1 MSEPRPLPPAL
12 RSGPFTVADALAQ
25 DVPRARLNRRDLAAP
40 FRGVRRSADDPSW
53 LANHLAYAALMSDS
67 HVFSHLSAARLHA
80 IPLPTRLETD
90 ERVHVTLVQG
100 RAPRGPGVV
109 GHTTGRTPST
119 RLLGR
124 LRVTSPARTWA
135 DLAALLTVDEL
146 VIAGDRLLGRPEAL
160 ATPTEMYDAVADASG
175 LRGRRNLAQALTLVR
190 AGSRSPRETRARLA
204 LVRAGLPEP
213 ELNAPIPV
221 RGRTLHG
228 DLAYRPWR
236 VLLEYEGD
244 QHRTDPWQWAHDL
257 ERYNDL
263 AETGWLVIRASKKLS
278 DVGLATRTRRALI
291 SRGWEP

>member
-25 DVPRARLNRRDLAAP
+25 EVPRARLNRRDLAAP

-53 LANHLAYAALMSDS
+53 FANHLAYAELMSDS

-80 IPLPTRLETD
+80 IPVPTRLETD
-90 ERVHVTLVQG
+90 KRVHVTLVQG

-109 GHTTGRTPST
+109 GHTTSRTPST
-119 RLLGR
+119 RLLGP

-135 DLAALLTVDEL
+135 DLATLLTVDEL
-146 VIAGDRLLGRPEAL
+146 VIAGDRLLGRPEPL
-160 ATPTEMYDAVADASG
+160 ATPTEISDAVADATG
-175 LRGRRNLAQALTLVR
+175 LRGTRRLAQALALVR

-221 RGRTLHG
+221 RGRILHG

-263 AETGWLVIRASKKLS
+263 AEAGWLVIRASKKLS
-278 DVGLATRTRRALI
+278 DIGLATRTRRALI